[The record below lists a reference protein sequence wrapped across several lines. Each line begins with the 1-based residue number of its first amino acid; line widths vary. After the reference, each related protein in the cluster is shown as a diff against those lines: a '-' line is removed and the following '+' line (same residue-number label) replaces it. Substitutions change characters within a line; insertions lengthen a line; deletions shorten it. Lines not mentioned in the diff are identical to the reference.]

1 MSKYS
6 SILASLHPVQ
16 HGTHLNR
23 VSKYQEYEHEWN
35 ISAIQCPIDIKDI
48 GKFEHQ
54 NNISINVSV
63 NRYEDKQIF
72 PLRIT
77 TKTVAIHY
85 VNLLC
90 ITAGWKISSRIC
102 ERIEQTGIK
111 SITNN
116 RKHRTYFCWY
126 CLHGCASE
134 EVLKKHLK
142 RCKLH
147 GAQKIKFPEVGDKK
161 GAWKSQVYKSRIP
174 AKFTFCHLRGFQ
186 KHIM

>member
-1 MSKYS
+1 MINVFWKFYLNMLFYDSGLVKYDPMRASSYLPLPKELKAKGMSKYS

-35 ISAIQCPIDIKDI
+35 ISAIQCTIDIKDI

-116 RKHRTYFCWY
+116 RKHRTYFC
-126 CLHGCASE
+126 
-134 EVLKKHLK
+134 
-142 RCKLH
+142 
-147 GAQKIKFPEVGDKK
+147 
-161 GAWKSQVYKSRIP
+161 
-174 AKFTFCHLRGFQ
+174 
-186 KHIM
+186 